1 MPYAETGQVSLYYE
15 EAGQGAVPVVLLP
28 ELGGTSESWR
38 RVIPLLATSRRVIAP
53 DPRGTGRSEKR
64 PGGFEIDDV
73 ADDVAGLL
81 NALGVDRADVLG
93 SALGSLAGAV
103 LARRHPCLVR
113 RLVLCAVA
121 DDQSGRTAAY
131 LSERAARV
139 RREGMRAVA
148 DASLANAFP
157 EAFAAERAAYRP
169 IYIGND
175 PAAYAEMSL
184 ALMRLRMGTAAWGA
198 IQAPVLVAPG
208 RHDFIW
214 PPPLGQRVAE
224 QIPGA
229 RFTVLEDAGHFPH
242 MQTPEAVVEI
252 AEAFLAG

>member
-15 EAGQGAVPVVLLP
+15 EAGQGGVPVVVLP

-38 RVIPLLATSRRVIAP
+38 RVIPLLAASRRVIAP

-64 PGGFEIDDV
+64 PGAFEIDDV
-73 ADDVAGLL
+73 ADDIAGLL
-81 NALGVDRADVLG
+81 VALGIASACILG
-93 SALGSLAGAV
+93 SALGSLVGAV
-103 LARRHPCLVR
+103 LAQRHPALVR
-113 RLVLCAVA
+113 RLAMCAVA
-121 DDQSGRTAAY
+121 DDQSGRTATY
-131 LSERAARV
+131 LTERAARV

-148 DASLANAFP
+148 DASLRNAFP

-169 IYIGND
+169 VYISND
-175 PAAYAEMSL
+175 PACYAEMSL
-184 ALMRLRMGTAAWGA
+184 ALTRLRMGSAAWGA
-198 IQAPVLVAPG
+198 LVAPVLVASG

-242 MQTPEAVVEI
+242 MQTPEAVAEI
-252 AEAFLAG
+252 AEAFFAG